1 MDWWDSKRLEISFDG
16 IVADNGTA
24 NPAKQNNLK
33 HVDNKRIVDITC
45 TPSQHFT
52 GRTLWDHFQ
61 TLWASWV
68 VEESD
73 VQQVDHDNGTA
84 ARSPVKVYFAGDT
97 AYRTVLEGEDE
108 DKVPVCPAFE
118 QIGNTFGGFD
128 FAMIPIG
135 WVQPL

>member
-1 MDWWDSKRLEISFDG
+1 MPESNIHIMDWWDSKRLEVSLD
-16 IVADNGTA
+16 DNSS
-24 NPAKQNNLK
+24 
-33 HVDNKRIVDITC
+33 NKRVVDITC

-52 GRTLWDHFQ
+52 GRALWDNFK

-68 VEESD
+68 VEEI
-73 VQQVDHDNGTA
+73 VVDQPNGATPA
-84 ARSPVKVYFAGDT
+84 HQSPVKVYFAGDT

-118 QIGNTFGGFD
+118 EIGKTFGGFD

-135 WVQPL
+135 